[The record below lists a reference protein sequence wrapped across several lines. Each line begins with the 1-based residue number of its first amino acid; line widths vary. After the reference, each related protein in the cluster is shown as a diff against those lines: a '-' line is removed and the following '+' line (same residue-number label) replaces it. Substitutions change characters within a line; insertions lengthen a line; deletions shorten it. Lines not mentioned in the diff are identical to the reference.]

1 MFDIAMA
8 GAGEGLR
15 LETAGQIRGG
25 KQVFALLRADSFVVG
40 KADEVHRFLLM
51 AMGHDGELTLRAIP
65 TSIRVACQNQL
76 RMALKGKEFYAIRH
90 TANVEARKADL
101 VRVIAQFRETGKF
114 FQQGVEALHAKT
126 LNDKELSS
134 FWEKAWRTIHGE
146 DKDLTARKATETLEA
161 WQTRLEIERM
171 ELGGDVTMWL
181 AMNAVTQHIQ
191 HRVSEKA
198 SNDPLKSQDRRLQEN
213 MIGLN
218 SLRTQQVFKLAHS
231 LV

>member
-1 MFDIAMA
+1 VGQLEDLL
-8 GAGEGLR
+8 GA
-15 LETAGQIRGG
+15 
-25 KQVFALLRADSFVVG
+25 
-40 KADEVHRFLLM
+40 
-51 AMGHDGELTLRAIP
+51 
-65 TSIRVACQNQL
+65 
-76 RMALKGKEFYAIRH
+76 
-90 TANVEARKADL
+90 
-101 VRVIAQFRETGKF
+101 
-114 FQQGVEALHAKT
+114 QGVQADHVLLQAAVLALQGIVRRLLGDPA
-126 LNDKELSS
+126 
-134 FWEKAWRTIHGE
+134 
-146 DKDLTARKATETLEA
+146 LEA